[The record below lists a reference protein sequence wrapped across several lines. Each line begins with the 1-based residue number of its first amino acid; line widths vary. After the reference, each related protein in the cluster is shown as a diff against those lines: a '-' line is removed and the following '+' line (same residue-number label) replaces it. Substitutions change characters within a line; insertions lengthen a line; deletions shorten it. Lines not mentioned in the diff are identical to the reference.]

1 MNKIFLSGCGI
12 LIIIIS
18 TLSFFY
24 YRDVVKGNG
33 VRNSDCLPR
42 NLEFKEITL
51 KCKGRVADF
60 WKMCRV
66 CKIRREYRL
75 YEYDCFG

>member
-1 MNKIFLSGCGI
+1 
-12 LIIIIS
+12 
-18 TLSFFY
+18 
-24 YRDVVKGNG
+24 
-33 VRNSDCLPR
+33 
-42 NLEFKEITL
+42 
-51 KCKGRVADF
+51 VADF

>member
-60 WKMCRV
+60 
-66 CKIRREYRL
+66 
-75 YEYDCFG
+75 